1 MDVRRE
7 DTVQINAGKD
17 RGKRGKVQ
25 RVLRKENRLVVEG
38 VNVIKRH
45 VRPNPNVRQTGIV
58 QGEAPFPI
66 SRVMVVCTHCN
77 RAVRTG
83 HKILEDGKKVRVC
96 KSCQEVMD

>member
-1 MDVRRE
+1 MDIRKD
-7 DTVQINAGKD
+7 DTVQVNAGKD
-17 RGKRGKVQ
+17 RGKRSKVQ
-25 RVLRKENRLVVEG
+25 RVLRKDNLVVIEG

-45 VRPNPNVRQTGIV
+45 VKPRPNVRQTGIV

-83 HKILEDGKKVRVC
+83 HKTLEDGKKVRVC
-96 KSCQEVMD
+96 RSCQEVMD